1 MHNIVITGGSSGFGK
16 AMTYE
21 FCKKKHNV
29 LITGRSVKPLIETKY
44 QMYNNTNGQCEYKQ
58 CDVQNKD
65 DLINLAD
72 YAKDIFNGKIDHWI
86 NNAGVC
92 EGPEDFQN
100 ISLEDTDNV
109 IQTNILGVILGT
121 KIAQNIQCRNIYAIS
136 GHGSDFMKT
145 PDFAV
150 YGASKA
156 CISQFYSSLIEE
168 TKKSTT
174 NNQSKF
180 HIIAPGIMKSNLSKK
195 LLEDEDMNRLQKYM
209 IGILAQ
215 DPSDVAMKVV
225 PKIIAISGNG
235 NTIRPIF

>member
-1 MHNIVITGGSSGFGK
+1 MQNIVITGGTSGLGK

-29 LITGRSVKPLIETKY
+29 LITGRNVKPLIQTKHE
-44 QMYNNTNGQCEYKQ
+44 MYNNTNGQCFHKQ

-65 DLINLAD
+65 ELINLAD
-72 YAKDIFNGKIDHWI
+72 YAQEIFDGKIDHWI

-100 ISLEDTDNV
+100 LSLEDTENV
-109 IQTNILGVILGT
+109 IQTNILGVIMGT
-121 KIAQNIQCRNIYAIS
+121 KIAQNIQSINIYAIS
-136 GHGSDFMKT
+136 GHGSDSMKT

-156 CISQFYSSLIEE
+156 CVSQFYSSLIEE
-168 TKKSTT
+168 SNKS
-174 NNQSKF
+174 NNNKSNF

-195 LLEDEDMNRLQKYM
+195 LLEDEDMNLLQKY
-209 IGILAQ
+209 IINVLAQ
-215 DPSDVAMKVV
+215 DPCDVAIKVV
-225 PKIIAISGNG
+225 PKILAISGNG
-235 NTIRPIF
+235 KTIRPIF

>member
-29 LITGRSVKPLIETKY
+29 LITGRNVKPLIQTRYE
-44 QMYNNTNGQCEYKQ
+44 MCNNTNGQCEYKQ

-65 DLINLAD
+65 DLLKLAD
-72 YAKDIFNGKIDHWI
+72 YAQEIFDGKIDHWI

-109 IQTNILGVILGT
+109 IQTNILGVIMGT
-121 KIAQNIQCRNIYAIS
+121 KIAQNIECSNIYAIS

-145 PDFAV
+145 PDFTL

-156 CISQFYSSLIEE
+156 CISHFYSSLIEE
-168 TKKSTT
+168 SNKSP
-174 NNQSKF
+174 NSKSSF
-180 HIIAPGIMKSNLSKK
+180 HIIAPGIMKSSLSKK
-195 LLEDEDMNRLQKYM
+195 LLEDEDMNKIQKY
-209 IGILAQ
+209 IIRFLAQ
-215 DPSDVAMKVV
+215 DPNDIAIKVV
-225 PKIIAISGNG
+225 PKILAISGNG